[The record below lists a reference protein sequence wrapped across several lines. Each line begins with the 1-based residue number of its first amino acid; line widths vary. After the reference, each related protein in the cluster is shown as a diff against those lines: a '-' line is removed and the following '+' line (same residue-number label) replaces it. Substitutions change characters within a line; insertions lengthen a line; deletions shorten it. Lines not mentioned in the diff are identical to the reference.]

1 MPMIARRNSPPYA
14 DSDGP
19 DGAAAQGIVHAIEPL
34 QVSRDQLGRLASNGR
49 RERLATVIWHV
60 E

>member
-1 MPMIARRNSPPYA
+1 MIARRNSPLYA

-19 DGAAAQGIVHAIEPL
+19 DGAAAWGIVHANDPL
-34 QVSRDQLGRLASNGR
+34 QASRDQLGRLASNGR